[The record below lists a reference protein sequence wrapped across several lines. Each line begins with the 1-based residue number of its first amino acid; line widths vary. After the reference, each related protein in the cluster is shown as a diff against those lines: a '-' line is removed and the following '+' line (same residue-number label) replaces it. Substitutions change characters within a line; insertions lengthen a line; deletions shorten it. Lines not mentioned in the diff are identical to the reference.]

1 MFAAYPS
8 AVPVGSG
15 HNYILLGNHHLTI
28 RAYLAAYPGL
38 SDKWRFYH
46 QNGVDSTFADGE
58 IAYRN
63 RSGGSWTIVRARI
76 GIGQCS
82 SGVEMDTPDP
92 VTGWVDVT
100 YDGKTSRKVLPGECF
115 WSDEVT
121 LSLPAGHDLVWE
133 WEIAGED
140 IPSTPDSQA
149 ATFTDTGDGFSFIE
163 EAPLP
168 DLFGNARPVHARIAF
183 LGDSIT
189 QGCQTRKNR
198 YEMWAGRIARA
209 LAPDYASWNLGLG
222 FGRGADMATDGFW
235 MRKAK
240 TADIACVAYGVNDLL
255 SGPYGLGRG
264 ASADEVL
271 LTIETIVK
279 KLKQNGVR
287 VIVFTIPPFHY
298 EKTVRATWERIDRA
312 LPPLCETWGVECF
325 DFAAVLDAKHPY
337 GDVCNYGPHPN
348 GEGGRLVC
356 EAFLQSGALR
366 QQ

>member
-1 MFAAYPS
+1 
-8 AVPVGSG
+8 
-15 HNYILLGNHHLTI
+15 
-28 RAYLAAYPGL
+28 
-38 SDKWRFYH
+38 
-46 QNGVDSTFADGE
+46 
-58 IAYRN
+58 
-63 RSGGSWTIVRARI
+63 
-76 GIGQCS
+76 
-82 SGVEMDTPDP
+82 
-92 VTGWVDVT
+92 
-100 YDGKTSRKVLPGECF
+100 
-115 WSDEVT
+115 
-121 LSLPAGHDLVWE
+121 
-133 WEIAGED
+133 
-140 IPSTPDSQA
+140 
-149 ATFTDTGDGFSFIE
+149 
-163 EAPLP
+163 
-168 DLFGNARPVHARIAF
+168 
-183 LGDSIT
+183 
-189 QGCQTRKNR
+189 
-198 YEMWAGRIARA
+198 
-209 LAPDYASWNLGLG
+209 
-222 FGRGADMATDGFW
+222 

-271 LTIETIVK
+271 LTIETIVQ

-366 QQ
+366 